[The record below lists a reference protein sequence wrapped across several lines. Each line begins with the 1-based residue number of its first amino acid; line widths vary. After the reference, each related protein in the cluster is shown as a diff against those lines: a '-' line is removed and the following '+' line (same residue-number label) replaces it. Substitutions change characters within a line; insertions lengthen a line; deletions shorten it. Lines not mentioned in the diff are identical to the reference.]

1 MFNLLVLFVALVFTR
16 FRLIHQLLWCNHRE
30 VRQHIPSPFCKL
42 SERLEKPLLRT
53 KNSKNPHSKIAK
65 ILKIDP
71 LVRNIPEIE
80 IQCCKMKESGK
91 LSTQICILLPKNV
104 FKQAVSHIHDFPS
117 RPCVWWIHLW
127 RWCYLWDFHNR
138 RTINGMIT
146 FTIFKNKCSLHVT
159 AVSWP
164 Q

>member
-1 MFNLLVLFVALVFTR
+1 MQSSQTLLQTVSTTWKAKHK
-16 FRLIHQLLWCNHRE
+16 IQ
-30 VRQHIPSPFCKL
+30 
-42 SERLEKPLLRT
+42 
-53 KNSKNPHSKIAK
+53 NPHSKIAK

-80 IQCCKMKESGK
+80 IQCCKMKESRK

-104 FKQAVSHIHDFPS
+104 FKQAVSHIHDLPS
-117 RPCVWWIHLW
+117 RSCVLWIHQDNLR
-127 RWCYLWDFHNR
+127 RWCYLWDLHKQ

-146 FTIFKNKCSLHVT
+146 FHKIFFKASLHVT

-164 Q
+164 QKKKMKMCFLQYSHAEWNLVY